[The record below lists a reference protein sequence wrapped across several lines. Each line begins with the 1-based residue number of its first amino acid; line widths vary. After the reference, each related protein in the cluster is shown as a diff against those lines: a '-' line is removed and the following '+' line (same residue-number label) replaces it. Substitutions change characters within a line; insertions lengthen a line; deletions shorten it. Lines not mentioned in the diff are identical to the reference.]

1 MKDNSLEN
9 QYLISLDK
17 DYFETQKIQQVN
29 LVQLYQNGHRISNV
43 KSVKVYSI
51 GLIQYQ
57 VLV

>member
-17 DYFETQKIQQVN
+17 DYFTTQKIQQVN
-29 LVQLYQNGHRISNV
+29 LVKLYQNGHRISNV

-51 GLIQYQ
+51 GLI
-57 VLV
+57 